1 MKYMSNMAIIL
12 VITIGLLITIPSERT
27 SAQCGYGGGF
37 ICGKFEKKEVPFAN
51 TVHVYYFF
59 TPYGG
64 TQWAVDPL
72 LSDASGQQ
80 IDLDALDGKFVRIWM
95 PDFNPAG
102 CDFPDLMCLTSIAG
116 YEIAPDC
123 EPVVNFSVDRDVISA
138 GDCTVL
144 RWSVDNVSGFDG
156 VTLDGECVDPE
167 GSRKVCPLSDTT
179 YTLRLSPSYGEIVR
193 EVRVHV
199 IAPTPTLVPTPTPV
213 PMPTPDFTEARHWL
227 DEKMALIASLE
238 TVDIPANLFTVPGVR
253 AYDESAARELLSRLN
268 AQLGQGTLTPE
279 QLEALQRLTLEE
291 RALAQML
298 PAYTSVGA
306 SLTDVYADSVKT
318 ALGVMFALHPAWNV
332 CRSKVPFCDRLQE
345 ATEATIWRLIGD
357 GGRLATRTIGA
368 SPDQRETAAQVWDFT
383 IRLTENR
390 LSEGGSLAELLA
402 DDSIQATSTAL
413 MIQPYLARTQGL
425 IDRGVRTADLDLA
438 ATDRWAIT
446 GDTERATLLIEE
458 LTQKAQWEVQDALD
472 RHRDFQAAAD
482 IARVAEDTADLATL
496 SPFALMA
503 KVVGLGARLEHLFIV
518 NFPLIYMNSQNL
530 RCVEYLS
537 TRAAEMAFDSA
548 QPGDDCRYHQ
558 GMLPHGGGQIIFTA
572 YQPAPS
578 MHPLRSQF
586 RDAADDYRQAVQDFT
601 QAVQAGDLDA
611 AGRNLD
617 RLLQAEQAL
626 KETLG
631 TMQVIILG
639 HEALDQ
645 NELTLIE
652 RSNAFAVTNF
662 VLYLASAETLMAQ
675 QEGQQPQTA
684 LSQTAQAALSSV
696 DEIEQT
702 VALVNLTPPAGQPIL
717 TIRSANPQIT
727 PDGQLQVNVRV
738 SNVGTSDASNVEIFL
753 LVEATQV
760 GSPADLGVLR
770 AGEETNVVLSA
781 PAPTAPF
788 FTVQVWNQGVLMD
801 YQIESLPA
809 TASAPTEAAPTAVS
823 ISPSSSRQPGACGSL
838 LGIAALL
845 SVGYLVGLRRTKN
858 GTAK

>member
-1 MKYMSNMAIIL
+1 
-12 VITIGLLITIPSERT
+12 
-27 SAQCGYGGGF
+27 
-37 ICGKFEKKEVPFAN
+37 
-51 TVHVYYFF
+51 
-59 TPYGG
+59 
-64 TQWAVDPL
+64 
-72 LSDASGQQ
+72 
-80 IDLDALDGKFVRIWM
+80 
-95 PDFNPAG
+95 
-102 CDFPDLMCLTSIAG
+102 
-116 YEIAPDC
+116 
-123 EPVVNFSVDRDVISA
+123 
-138 GDCTVL
+138 
-144 RWSVDNVSGFDG
+144 
-156 VTLDGECVDPE
+156 
-167 GSRKVCPLSDTT
+167 
-179 YTLRLSPSYGEIVR
+179 
-193 EVRVHV
+193 
-199 IAPTPTLVPTPTPV
+199 
-213 PMPTPDFTEARHWL
+213 
-227 DEKMALIASLE
+227 
-238 TVDIPANLFTVPGVR
+238 
-253 AYDESAARELLSRLN
+253 
-268 AQLGQGTLTPE
+268 
-279 QLEALQRLTLEE
+279 
-291 RALAQML
+291 
-298 PAYTSVGA
+298 
-306 SLTDVYADSVKT
+306 
-318 ALGVMFALHPAWNV
+318 
-332 CRSKVPFCDRLQE
+332 
-345 ATEATIWRLIGD
+345 
-357 GGRLATRTIGA
+357 LATRTIGA

-518 NFPLIYMNSQNL
+518 NVPLIYMNSQNL

-809 TASAPTEAAPTAVS
+809 TASAPTEAAPTVVS
-823 ISPSSSRQPGACGSL
+823 ISPPSSRQPGACGSL